1 MPRNASPV
9 CLVGAGYISDIHA
22 EALTKIPG
30 VYVGAIVD
38 PNQAAAEALA
48 KRWKAGHVFT
58 TPEQAIESGH
68 AARAHILA
76 PPHLHRQLAETF
88 IAAKIPV
95 LVEKPLCVS
104 RDECDSLTALAGQ
117 SAVPVGVN
125 QNFVFHPAV
134 LRMQDL
140 LKCRRYGR
148 LQYLHCLYN
157 APLRQLAAGQFSH
170 WMFQQPGN
178 ILLEQAVHPLSLMA
192 ALAGE
197 IQDVSAT
204 TGNPVEIAP
213 GIPFYDCALF
223 NLRCAHAPAQLS
235 FAVGKDFPFW
245 QVTAVCDDG
254 VIVADLLR
262 NHTCSHARTRWLDP
276 ADHAASGLR
285 TAAGLA
291 FQSARGLVTYAL
303 TSAGLRPRSD
313 AFYQSMEN
321 SIRAFHASVDEGKP
335 VPCDAAFGARLVQV
349 CEETAARLFATALPR
364 TPAMQA
370 SAAGCDV
377 AVLGGT
383 GFIGHYAVRQ
393 LVKSG
398 KRVAVMARSVNNL
411 PEIYTSPEVTLVR
424 GDVRNPDD
432 VLRGIG
438 DAPIVINLAHGGGGG
453 DWAAVQAAMAGSARI
468 VAEACLARG
477 VKRLLHIG
485 SIAGLYL
492 GDPDAIIT
500 GTTPPDPQAEERADY
515 ARAKAEADRLLLQM
529 HREKHLPVVILRPGV
544 VVGAGSPP
552 FHSGLGTFNNT
563 QHCLG
568 WNDGQ
573 NSLPFVLAEDVAS
586 AIVAA
591 CSAPGIEG
599 KCYNLVS
606 GVHMNAR
613 AYLRA
618 LGAALQRPLYFHGQS
633 VRKLQAVEMAKWLVK
648 RAAGRKTK
656 LPSYRDILSRGMRAK
671 FDCSDARRDLNWR
684 PADDLQHFTSSA
696 ITCFSPGAK

>member
-22 EALTKIPG
+22 EALTKISG
-30 VYVGAIVD
+30 VRVGAIVD
-38 PNQAAAEALA
+38 PNQTAADALA
-48 KRWKAGHVFT
+48 ARWKVGHVFA
-58 TPEQAIESGH
+58 TPQQAIESGH
-68 AARAHILA
+68 ASRAHILA
-76 PPHLHRQLAETF
+76 PPHLHRQLAEIF

-95 LVEKPLCVS
+95 LIEKPVCVS
-104 RDECDSLTALAGQ
+104 REECDSLLALAGQ
-117 SAVPVGVN
+117 TGAPVGVN

-134 LRMQDL
+134 LRLQDL
-140 LKCRRYGR
+140 LKCRRFGR

-157 APLRQLAAGQFSH
+157 APLRQLAAGQFGH

-178 ILLEQAVHPLSLMA
+178 ILLEQAVHPLSVIA
-192 ALAGE
+192 ALAGD
-197 IQDVSAT
+197 IQEFSASSR
-204 TGNPVEIAP
+204 NPVEIAP
-213 GIPFYDCALF
+213 DMPFYDSSLF
-223 NLRCAHAPAQLS
+223 NMRCAHAPAQLS

-254 VIVADLLR
+254 VIIADLLR
-262 NHTCSHARTRWLDP
+262 NHVYSHARTRWLDP

-291 FQSARGLVTYAL
+291 CQSARGLVNYAL
-303 TSAGLRPRSD
+303 TSAGFRPRSD

-321 SIRAFHASVDEGKP
+321 SIRAFHASVDEGKAA
-335 VPCDAAFGARLVQV
+335 PCDAGFGARLVQV
-349 CEETAARLFATALPR
+349 CEETATRLFAKARPK
-364 TPAMQA
+364 TPALQA
-370 SAAGCDV
+370 TAAGCDV

-383 GFIGHYAVRQ
+383 GFIGRYVIEQ
-393 LVKSG
+393 LVRSG
-398 KRVAVMARSVNNL
+398 KRVAVMARGVNNL
-411 PEIYTSPEVTLVR
+411 PEIYTRPEVTLVR

-432 VLRGIG
+432 VQRGIG

-453 DWAAVQAAMAGSARI
+453 DWPAVQAALVGSARM

-492 GDPDAIIT
+492 GDPAAVIT
-500 GTTPPDPQAEERADY
+500 GAAPPDPQAEERADY
-515 ARAKAEADRLLLQM
+515 ARAKAEADHMLLRL
-529 HREKHLPVVILRPGV
+529 HREKHLPVTILRPGV
-544 VVGAGSPP
+544 VVGAGSSP

-573 NSLPFVLAEDVAS
+573 NGLPFVLAEDVAS
-586 AIVAA
+586 AIAAA

-599 KCYNLVS
+599 KSYNLVG
-606 GVHMNAR
+606 GVHMSAR

-618 LGAALQRPLYFHGQS
+618 LGAALQRPLHYHGQS
-633 VRKLQAVEMAKWLVK
+633 TRKLQAVEIAKWLVK
-648 RAAGRKTK
+648 RAAGREAH

-684 PADDLQHFTSSA
+684 PVDDLQRFTERA
-696 ITCFSPGAK
+696 ITCFSPGDP